1 MARSALPTTDDTQKI
16 KYSRALV
23 EVVLDKLGIE
33 YKSSP
38 KEVITRCVFHTDSE
52 GGKPNLY
59 INLLLKPGVYHCF
72 VCHASGTFDKLVMQ
86 VTGWGL
92 IKTLVV
98 LQKVQRQVG
107 VIPPPDDFVKAEAAA
122 DAEGDPLDP
131 YKFRHPYAYKRG
143 LLEET
148 LLRFHIGYD
157 KDKNAITF
165 PWFDRTGKLVTIK
178 KRAILDKFY
187 SYPPGVDLRPLLFG
201 MNLVKPHSY
210 VWICEG
216 EFDAMFID
224 QCFRLGH
231 FAQHFGLALGGT
243 VLHGEAIRSL
253 CKMQP
258 ESVVLLFDN
267 DAAGREAQRI
277 SYKNLIEHV
286 PVIEVQYPEG
296 VHDPN
301 ELTFEQ
307 VVTLTQTLPKK
318 RERENG
324 KRLPSS

>member
-1 MARSALPTTDDTQKI
+1 MARAPLPVESDTEQIRYSGALIET
-16 KYSRALV
+16 
-23 EVVLDKLGIE
+23 VLDKLGLD

-38 KEVITRCVFHTDSE
+38 KEVIMRCVFHTDRA

-92 IKTLVV
+92 VKTLLV

-107 VIPPPDDFVKAEAAA
+107 ILPPPEDFVKAEAE
-122 DAEGDPLDP
+122 AEGDPLEP
-131 YKFRHPYAYKRG
+131 YKFRHPYVHKRG

-148 LLRFHIGYD
+148 CLRFRVGYD
-157 KDKNAITF
+157 RDKNAITF
-165 PWFDRTGKLVTIK
+165 PWFDRSGKLVTIK
-178 KRAILDKFY
+178 KRAVLDKFY
-187 SYPPGVDLRPLLFG
+187 SYPPGVDLRSLLFG
-201 MNLVKPHSY
+201 MQLVKLHGY
-210 VWICEG
+210 VWLCEG
-216 EFDAMFID
+216 EFDAMFVD

-231 FAQHFGLALGGT
+231 FTQHFGLALGGT

-258 ESVVLLFDN
+258 ESVVLLLDN

-277 SYKNLIEHV
+277 IYKNLLEHV
-286 PVIEVQYPEG
+286 PVIEAQYPEG

-307 VVTLTQTLPKK
+307 VVAITQTLPKK

-324 KRLPSS
+324 